1 MGAPGFDSKIS
12 VAVLGATGSVG
23 QRFIALLAEHPWFDV
38 TAICASPAK
47 AGARYADVVQW
58 VQDTPIPE
66 SVAGMELRV
75 AEPPLNARLVFSALD
90 ADVAGPIE
98 SAFASA
104 GALVVSNAKSHRM
117 DADVPLLVP
126 EVNAGH
132 MALLQRQ
139 EFESGGILTNP
150 NCSTIGLVLSLAP
163 LVRAFGLKRVHVV
176 TLQARSGAGLAGYDL
191 DLSDNV
197 LPNIEGEADK
207 LVLETRRILGT
218 LSDSGVEPSDL
229 AISAQCNRVSVK
241 DGHTECVSV
250 ELDREATA
258 EEIIEAWNDYSAM
271 PQALELP
278 SAPEHPTIY
287 LEGDAPQPALHRDME
302 GGMATVIGQLAPSEN
317 FSWSYKAL
325 SHNTIRG
332 AAGGAI
338 LVAELAIVQ
347 GYLLP

>member
-1 MGAPGFDSKIS
+1 MGAPGFDEKIK

-23 QRFIALLAEHPWFDV
+23 QRFIALLDEHSWFDV
-38 TAICASPAK
+38 TTVCASPGK
-47 AGARYADVVQW
+47 AGQRYGDAVQW
-58 VQDTPIPE
+58 VQDTPLPE
-66 SVAGMELRV
+66 RAAALELSV
-75 AEPPLNARLVFSALD
+75 AEPGNDVRVAFSALD
-90 ADVAGPIE
+90 ADVAGSIE
-98 SAFASA
+98 TAFAEA
-104 GALVVSNAKSHRM
+104 GVLVVSNAKSHRM

-126 EVNAGH
+126 EVNADH
-132 MALLQRQ
+132 MALFPRQ
-139 EFESGGILTNP
+139 SFDPGGILTNP

-163 LVRAFGLKRVHVV
+163 LVRAFGVNRVHVV

-207 LVLETRRILGT
+207 LVSETRRILGT
-218 LSDSGVEPSDL
+218 LSDTGIDDADL
-229 AISAQCNRVSVK
+229 TISAQCNRVSVK
-241 DGHTECVSV
+241 DGHTECVTV
-250 ELDREATA
+250 ELGREATR

-302 GGMATVIGQLAPSEN
+302 NGMATIIGQLAPSEN
-317 FSWSYKAL
+317 FGWSYKAL
-325 SHNTIRG
+325 SHNTVRG